1 MHKDL
6 LVYQKSIDFV
16 TEIYKATKSF
26 PKDEMFGIVSQI
38 RRAAV
43 SIPANLAEGSARNGK
58 REFNQFLHISLG
70 SSVELETLLLISKNV
85 NYIDEIIYQEL
96 NYKLTEIIKMLN
108 GLIKSIKN
116 PNH

>member
-16 TEIYKATKSF
+16 TEIYKVTKTF
-26 PKDEMFGIVSQI
+26 PKDEIYGIVSQI

-43 SIPANLAEGSARNGK
+43 SIPTNLAEGSARNGK
-58 REFNQFLHISLG
+58 KEFNQFLHISLG
-70 SSVELETLLLISKNV
+70 SSVELETLFLIAKNV
-85 NYIDEIIYQEL
+85 DYIDEMVYEEL
-96 NYKLTEIIKMLN
+96 FSKLTEVIKMLN

-116 PNH
+116 SNH

>member
-6 LVYQKSIDFV
+6 VVYQKSIDFV
-16 TEIYKATKSF
+16 TEIYKVTKSF
-26 PKDEMFGIVSQI
+26 PKDEIYGIVSQI

-58 REFNQFLHISLG
+58 KEFKQFLHISLG
-70 SSVELETLLLISKNV
+70 SSVELETLLLIAKNV
-85 NYIDEIIYQEL
+85 NYIDEILYEKL
-96 NYKLTEIIKMLN
+96 NSKLIEIIKMLN

-116 PNH
+116 